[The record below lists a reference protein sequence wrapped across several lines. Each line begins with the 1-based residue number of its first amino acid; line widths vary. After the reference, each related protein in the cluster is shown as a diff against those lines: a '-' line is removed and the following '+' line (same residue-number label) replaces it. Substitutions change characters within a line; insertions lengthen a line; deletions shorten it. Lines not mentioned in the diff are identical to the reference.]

1 MTTFFDQKQDV
12 LDVELTKYGE
22 YLLSLGKFSPVYYS
36 FFDNNVLYDTRY
48 AGYSGSQNDFEPRIQ
63 EETPSMRTQHSFE
76 GRGEQ
81 VLAYNASIA
90 DQPYLREDERI
101 RFPSTADKHFTS
113 LNAPLGQTDLSSTRA
128 PAWSMKFYNGEMANS
143 STMYTGSHQPQKV
156 PQIDATIKYN
166 TKVSSTEIG
175 NDMVEVDG
183 AEVASSFNQPI
194 ESEPSLREG
203 IFPDGSFVEVEGDYI
218 LLDLQE
224 INSLY
229 KRENFD
235 IEVYEIQTE
244 TLENGDIRDN
254 LIPMKFKK
262 QAEQVVNNILVDQEN
277 SSFTPTP
284 DYVEYFFDI
293 VVDDEIDDV
302 IICKSL
308 SQLKAKG
315 IYIET
320 EFNCPDL
327 PTYTQAGSAYP
338 SESIT
343 PQCDDGEGG

>member
-22 YLLSLGKFSPVYYS
+22 YLLSLGKFNPVYYS
-36 FFDNNVLYDTRY
+36 FFDNNVLYDSRY
-48 AGYSGSQNDFEPRIQ
+48 AGYSSSQNDLEPRIQ
-63 EETPSMRTQHSFE
+63 EETPSTRTQYSFE

-90 DQPYLREDERI
+90 DQPHLREDERI

-113 LNAPLGQTDLSSTRA
+113 LNAPLGQSDLSSTRA
-128 PAWSMKFYNGEMANS
+128 PAWSMRFYNGKVANS
-143 STMYTGSHQPQKV
+143 STTYTGSHAPLKI

-166 TKVSSTEIG
+166 TKLMSTEIG
-175 NDMVEVDG
+175 NETVEVDG
-183 AEVASSFNQPI
+183 AVVQSSYNQPV
-194 ESEPSLREG
+194 ESEPALSEG
-203 IFPDGSFVEVEGDYI
+203 IFPDGSYVAVEGDYI

-229 KRENFD
+229 ERENFD

-244 TLENGDIRDN
+244 TLDSGDTRDN

-262 QAEQVVNNILVDQEN
+262 QTEQVVNNILVDQEV

-284 DYVEYFFDI
+284 NYVEYFFDI

-308 SQLKAKG
+308 SQLKAEG
-315 IYIET
+315 VYIET
-320 EFNCPDL
+320 EFKCPDL
-327 PTYTQAGSAYP
+327 PTYTEAGSSYA